1 MLPCIHLDAF
11 IISCPIS
18 LNMLHLLVPYNQDL
32 TVVIFASFLVED
44 KCKKNLHPASSV
56 HFFPVDMTH
65 QISSF
70 GQDRILRTCRRI

>member
-1 MLPCIHLDAF
+1 MLPCLHLDAF

-18 LNMLHLLVPYNQDL
+18 LNMLHLLVPYNQNL

-56 HFFPVDMTH
+56 HFFPCGYDTSNIV
-65 QISSF
+65 IWP
-70 GQDRILRTCRRI
+70 GQNFEDV